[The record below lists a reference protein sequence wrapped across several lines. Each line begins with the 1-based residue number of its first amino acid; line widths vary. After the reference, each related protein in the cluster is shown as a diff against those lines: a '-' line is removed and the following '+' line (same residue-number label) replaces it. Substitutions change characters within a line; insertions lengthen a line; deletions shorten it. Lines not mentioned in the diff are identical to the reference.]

1 MKEYNLASDGTT
13 PSFTNLAST
22 KFENALEAAREYHG
36 RGFIVT
42 PLSGKTPIL
51 QGWQKRKLSEEE
63 LPHYFGDGQNIG
75 IVLGGAYGLSD
86 VDLDNSLAV
95 VAADC
100 LLPNSVK
107 SGREKNP
114 YSHRWFCCD
123 PVPTSKTYSLTKTM
137 AEQLELGDGGTT
149 LVELRSDGRQ
159 TTVASSI
166 HPEDGDQ
173 YVWHSGEILK
183 VDGNE
188 LEELVREVAIS
199 TLLALHWPEGSRQS
213 FSQCAAGYLGRHMKH
228 ERVQVILEA
237 AVTAAKDEE
246 HPKRCQAVRDTLR
259 KLLEGQEAVTGGP
272 TLEELAPGVAGL
284 IARWCGWRLTEEG
297 KKGGKRKNAGTV
309 GGDEKDEMPTH
320 DELCDAWLET
330 RKDPTAFGQSEWR
343 RYGAG
348 FWAPVHEQIVN
359 REIDEILIEAKPE
372 GINPTSGMRGS
383 VEKLAQAKAFVPDEV
398 WDANEDILACAN
410 GTLEISSATL
420 REHRPE
426 DYSLSALPYE
436 FDPEASA
443 PSWHRFLASTVP
455 DAAGFLQEF
464 AGYAL
469 TGDTSHELAVW
480 LYGPPGGGK
489 STFIEGHR
497 AVFGARAG
505 LLGLAEIQRSRFAL
519 ADLPGKTLLVA
530 TEQPSDFI
538 KSTDILNAI
547 ISGEEVK
554 AEQKFRRAF
563 TVIPRA
569 KICWAMNELPRVKD
583 NNNGLFR
590 RVKVVPFPKLRVKKD
605 RELKE
610 KIKEDGA
617 GILVWALEGL
627 KRLHERGYFE
637 IPECVREAT
646 EQFRQ
651 TSDVP
656 GIFVEEA
663 CITSDAEGCEE
674 QAMELYKAYKHW
686 CRTHG
691 HSPMGYVSAA
701 AEWRRLGFGERSLH
715 GRKFYTGV
723 KVDPSWIKA
732 QEDYPRS

>member
-1 MKEYNLASDGTT
+1 MTQYNVNMEDAK
-13 PSFTNLAST
+13 PSFTDLA
-22 KFENALEAAREYHG
+22 KIKPKNVLEAAELYTRMG
-36 RGFIVT
+36 LCVN
-42 PLSGKTPIL
+42 PCKGKKPIL
-51 QGWQKRKLSEEE
+51 KGWPQLRLYVKD
-63 LPHYFGDGQNIG
+63 LPQHFNDGQNVALI
-75 IVLGGAYGLSD
+75 LGEPSD
-86 VDLDNSLAV
+86 WLVNVDIDVPEALKI
-95 VAADC
+95 ADLFLEDTLC
-100 LLPNSVK
+100 G
-107 SGREKNP
+107 GRESTP
-114 YSHRWFCCD
+114 RAHRYY
-123 PVPTSKTYSLTKTM
+123 KARGAKTM
-137 AEQLELGDGGTT
+137 KWLDMDDTVLLELRSTEAQT
-149 LVELRSDGRQ
+149 LVEPSM
-159 TTVASSI
+159 
-166 HPEDGDQ
+166 HP
-173 YVWHSGEILK
+173 SGESYAWDRGGVLK
-183 VDGNE
+183 PVETSPKE
-188 LEELVREVAIS
+188 LEERGKKLVTATVIARHLPPVGGRHEYAKAVI
-199 TLLALHWPEGSRQS
+199 
-213 FSQCAAGYLGRHMKH
+213 GYLLR
-228 ERVQVILEA
+228 RL
-237 AVTAAKDEE
+237 DEE
-246 HPKRCQAVRDTLR
+246 TV
-259 KLLEGQEAVTGGP
+259 LEIVQPAWHAGDGDSEEAVQDLKGIVGDTRRRLAESENAFGGP
-272 TLEELAPGVAGL
+272 TLEEASPGL
-284 IARWCGWRLTEEG
+284 PKLLARWWGWEDRKRG
-297 KKGGKRKNAGTV
+297 KKGSANQ
-309 GGDEKDEMPTH
+309 DDLPTH

-443 PSWHRFLASTVP
+443 PSWHRFLVSTVP

-489 STFIEGHR
+489 STFIEGLR

-530 TEQPSDFI
+530 TEQPSDFL

-610 KIKEDGA
+610 KIKEEGA

-637 IPECVREAT
+637 IPKCVREAT

-723 KVDPSWIKA
+723 KVDPGWIKA
-732 QEDYPRS
+732 QDGYPRS